1 MANIF
6 DTSLVTVTPVR
17 NCKFTAEVLHID
29 GTSVQDTSTLVK
41 LNYVTISLFDSDTT
55 KYGSSEEFNIIFTS
69 GLVNGYNIMIKPLT
83 VEFWCHKVNQTISLN
98 YPDIKDQF
106 NMTVNDFFTSVE
118 PALTFLP
125 DDENCWSDTI
135 FSVEVSPGATV
146 PDQLLTVELDD
157 IGVFSFT
164 VDSVDQVGDHLI
176 SITASDGLLTSAN
189 STRVFSVHV
198 ESPNALPDLCQDAS
212 SLYLEEKENEQ
223 AADLPDEAIEITV
236 G

>member
-1 MANIF
+1 
-6 DTSLVTVTPVR
+6 
-17 NCKFTAEVLHID
+17 
-29 GTSVQDTSTLVK
+29 
-41 LNYVTISLFDSDTT
+41 
-55 KYGSSEEFNIIFTS
+55 
-69 GLVNGYNIMIKPLT
+69 
-83 VEFWCHKVNQTISLN
+83 
-98 YPDIKDQF
+98 
-106 NMTVNDFFTSVE
+106 MTVNDFFTSVE

-125 DDENCWSDTI
+125 NDENCWSDTI

-189 STRVFSVHV
+189 STQVFSVHV

-236 G
+236 GQDTVQVGVPSIAIASLTSIEDVDTLCAPVDYTLVVEDENGDIIPE